1 MEKSGYES
9 NVQSFDLNELS
20 KPVLNGREIKN
31 ALRLAMA
38 LAVDE
43 QSDLTQKVLLKSVS
57 IVSDYKVSMSKDWID
72 EKKEVRKRSLWSCFS

>member
-1 MEKSGYES
+1 MH
-9 NVQSFDLNELS
+9 SFDLNELS

-57 IVSDYKVSMSKDWID
+57 IVSEYKVSMSKDWSD
-72 EKKEVRKRSLWSCFS
+72 EKNEVRKRSLWSCFS

>member
-1 MEKSGYES
+1 LEKSGYES